1 MIQTQFRREQPI
13 APKIAK
19 PLPAGRNGDSLG
31 VRFGD
36 RFDVVWPVFRVALIF
51 SFVAGAAAAQDIDAA
66 LRAARVGSGAASA
79 GWLTPLAEQGNT
91 AAQYALGLI
100 YANGE
105 GVEPDYARAARW
117 FEQAAR
123 RGHPEA
129 RRHLLF
135 MSQMGLAVVP
145 PGSLRVVD
153 GTFRV
158 QVATVPS
165 EADAPREWR
174 RLQRRHPE
182 TLGTLDVLAVAFETP
197 EGTTLY
203 RVQGGPLDEEGARNA
218 CARLREEGTG
228 CLVIR
233 P

>member
-1 MIQTQFRREQPI
+1 MLT
-13 APKIAK
+13 
-19 PLPAGRNGDSLG
+19 AGG
-31 VRFGD
+31 
-36 RFDVVWPVFRVALIF
+36 
-51 SFVAGAAAAQDIDAA
+51 AAAQDVDAA
-66 LRAARVGSGAASA
+66 IRAARVGGGAASVA
-79 GWLTPLAEQGNT
+79 WLRPLAEQGNT
-91 AAQYALGLI
+91 AAQYTLGLI

-105 GVEPDYARAARW
+105 GMAPDYQQAARW

-123 RGHPEA
+123 RGHADA
-129 RRHLLF
+129 RRHLVF
-135 MSQMGLAVVP
+135 MTQVGLIAAL
-145 PGSLRVVD
+145 PGVARAID
-153 GTFRV
+153 GSYRV
-158 QVATVPS
+158 QVATVPT

-182 TLGTLDVLAVAFETP
+182 ILGPLDVLAVAFETA

-203 RVQGGPLDEEGARNA
+203 RVQGGPLDEEGARTV